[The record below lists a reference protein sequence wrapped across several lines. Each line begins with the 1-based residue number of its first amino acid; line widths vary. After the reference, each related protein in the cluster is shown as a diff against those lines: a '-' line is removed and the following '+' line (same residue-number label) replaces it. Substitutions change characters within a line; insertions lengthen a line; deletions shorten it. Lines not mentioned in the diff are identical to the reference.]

1 MENPHIGVERV
12 DTPIQ
17 FAFNAGVLLTNPE
30 IDGEQVLDD
39 LKNLLSNMECDLD
52 LPEIEDRFSSIEK
65 YVGNRPLDKE
75 GPVFESLVQNT
86 VRAMLYRN
94 NSDVEIDGSN
104 EDDDLSKHTVALLDA
119 FVSGVAS
126 GGYPA
131 GHTKSIIKKEVR
143 HEQKQLEKKS
153 SYAAVGA
160 VKYLDKI
167 LDGLEITDLNIKAHR
182 IVRGI
187 KAVRVFGA
195 DIFTH

>member
-52 LPEIEDRFSSIEK
+52 LPEIEDRFSRIEK

-86 VRAMLYRN
+86 VQAMLYRN
-94 NSDVEIDGSN
+94 NNDVEIDGSN

-143 HEQKQLEKKS
+143 HEQKQLETKS

-167 LDGLEITDLNIKAHR
+167 LDGLEITDLSIKAHR

-195 DIFTH
+195 DIFTR